1 LHPFAFHEL
10 EDCLQIK
17 RVLVVAGGLFLVDE
31 DGRLLKTWPLSGL
44 SISQSI
50 GTSPCLS
57 NRSSAIR
64 DMRRN
69 SASSDTSVIVVG
81 RSESRLDR

>member
-17 RVLVVAGGLFLVDE
+17 RVLVVAGGLFLVD
-31 DGRLLKTWPLSGL
+31 
-44 SISQSI
+44 QSI

>member
-50 GTSPCLS
+50 GTSL
-57 NRSSAIR
+57 
-64 DMRRN
+64 RRN